1 MHTARRSWLALAL
14 LGISLG
20 SGAQTPTPSQRLR
33 GVIESVEG
41 PLITY
46 KANDGTLS
54 KLLLTQ
60 DVSVIAVVKATLA
73 DIKEGSFIASAA
85 RPQPDGSQLALEL
98 RIFPESMRGVG
109 EGHRPFAPVPQGT
122 MTNGTTAS
130 AVVAGVAGPVI
141 LVKHKDGETKIVIPP
156 DAPIMRYV
164 VGSVADL
171 VVGAE
176 FTVNAATPRA
186 EGGHRASRINV
197 GRDGVVP
204 Q

>member
-1 MHTARRSWLALAL
+1 MPSSRRQLLLLTLALA
-14 LGISLG
+14 SLG
-20 SGAQTPTPSQRLR
+20 AAAQTSRLR

-41 PLITY
+41 SLISFKT
-46 KANDGTLS
+46 NDGSSS
-54 KLLLTQ
+54 KLLLTS
-60 DVSVIAVVKATLA
+60 DVTVIAVLKASLA
-73 DIKEGSFIASAA
+73 DIQEGSFIASAA

-109 EGHRPFAPVPQGT
+109 DGHRPFAPVPNGT

-130 AVVAGVAGPVI
+130 AVVSGVAGSVI

-156 DAPIMRYV
+156 DAPILRYV
-164 VGSVADL
+164 VGTVADL
-171 VVGAE
+171 RPGAE
-176 FTVNAATPRA
+176 FTVNAATPRGA
-186 EGGHRASRINV
+186 GGYQANRINV